1 MVSINNV
8 NAKSNFSEGSLSPKV
23 DSSSIVDPAAKS
35 RILEP
40 VKLAL
45 PTVSKNQSLEDAVS
59 QTNRYLAGGSVQFSI
74 DGDKTIVK
82 VIDTETNRVIRQIP
96 SEEAIAI
103 SKSLDKLQGML
114 INSKA

>member
-1 MVSINNV
+1 MISINNV
-8 NAKSNFSEGSLSPKV
+8 GVKPGFLEGPSVSKADSN
-23 DSSSIVDPAAKS
+23 SIVDPAAKS
-35 RILEP
+35 KILEP
-40 VKLAL
+40 IKLAL

-82 VIDTETNRVIRQIP
+82 VIDTETNKVIRQIP

-103 SKSLDKLQGML
+103 AKSLDKLQGML